1 MTNPAERREY
11 LRAEVNV
18 FVNEALDCEAM
29 LARALDI
36 SEAGM
41 RYAKPSGPVKRTG
54 PEVRL
59 EFCLPGE
66 QEPVQTKGQVV
77 YDYLDEKVHSTS
89 VTFTALDTNDAERIR
104 QYVIRRSR
112 AELFDMLKKEHL
124 GQVA

>member
-11 LRAEVNV
+11 LRAAVNV
-18 FVNEALDCEAM
+18 FVNEDLETEAM

-41 RYAKPSGPVKRTG
+41 RYTKPSGPVKRCG

-66 QEPVQTKGQVV
+66 PEPVQTTGEIV
-77 YDYLDEKVHSTS
+77 YDYLDDKVHATS
-89 VTFTALDTNDAERIR
+89 VTFTALDSKDAERIR

-112 AELFDMLKKEHL
+112 AELFELLRKEHL
-124 GQVA
+124 EQVA